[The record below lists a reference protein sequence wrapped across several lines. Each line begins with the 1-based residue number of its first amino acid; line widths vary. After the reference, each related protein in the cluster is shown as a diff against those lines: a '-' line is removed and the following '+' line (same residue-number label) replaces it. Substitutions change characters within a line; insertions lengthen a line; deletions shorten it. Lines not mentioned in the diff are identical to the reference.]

1 MNMRNYI
8 KAALLVFLTCT
19 VSAFAQ
25 QPAQEF
31 SEVSSAPGRATLTST
46 ATASAIV
53 ETIDTPSRKL
63 TLRLADGRR
72 VDMVADK
79 EVRNFDQ
86 IKVGDELRVESMSTI
101 VLQRKPGGKALK
113 EEEKIDMTRAKPGQK
128 PGGVITYKA
137 RMLTDVV
144 GVNKEKKTITLKQ
157 PDGKLVVLNVKN
169 PEQFDVVKVGNQVE
183 IDYVETLAIAV
194 TQPSIKDGKK

>member
-1 MNMRNYI
+1 MRNFVI
-8 KAALLVFLTCT
+8 AALLAFFTYT

-31 SEVSSAPGRATLTST
+31 SEISSTPGRAALTST
-46 ATASAIV
+46 ETASALV
-53 ETIDTPSRKL
+53 EAIDAPSRKL
-63 TLRLADGRR
+63 TLRLADGKKI
-72 VDMVADK
+72 DMVAGK

-101 VLQRKPGGKALK
+101 VLQRKQGGQALK
-113 EEEKIDMTRAKPGQK
+113 EEEKIDVTRAEPGRK

-144 GVNKEKKTITLKQ
+144 DVNKEKKTITLKQ

-169 PEQFDVVKVGNQVE
+169 PEQFDAVKVGNQVE